1 MHTYIAI
8 YMYVCTYVYLRI
20 CVNKRSE
27 IKSQIKKG
35 NENSDSCKRKRI
47 VQKHFKADY
56 SKWKNK
62 IK

>member
-1 MHTYIAI
+1 
-8 YMYVCTYVYLRI
+8 MYVCTYVYLRI

-35 NENSDSCKRKRI
+35 NENSDSCRRKRI